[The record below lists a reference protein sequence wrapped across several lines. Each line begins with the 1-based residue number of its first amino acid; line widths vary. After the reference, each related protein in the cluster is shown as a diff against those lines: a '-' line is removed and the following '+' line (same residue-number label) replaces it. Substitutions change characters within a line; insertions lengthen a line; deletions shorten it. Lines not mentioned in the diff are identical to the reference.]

1 MKDIRDE
8 IERLTA
14 LLSFR
19 VEHLAKRENRPIHF
33 SSYAVAVRPG
43 RLVQLFSTLLPLPRG
58 YAATF
63 MPRSQPEAD
72 GTWRIDIRRNDGVTR
87 ESWFDGIVVG
97 SDGNELTLL
106 YKGRTLQ
113 MEDLERIV
121 SDLTKPGLSGMALDI
136 NRLYRM
142 FFGRM
147 EQPVMEHLDAIR
159 DVDLLDD
166 VYTALISG
174 KSQRVVDGLIRQ
186 TVETTP
192 MASAASPPPV
202 EESAPA
208 SVEESAPAS
217 VEESAPSV
225 APTPIAAVAEVP
237 PAAPPSVPMAAPPS
251 VPGEEPKSEES

>member
-43 RLVQLFSTLLPLPRG
+43 RLVQLFSTLLHLPRG

-106 YKGRTLQ
+106 YKGRALQ

-208 SVEESAPAS
+208 PVEESAP
-217 VEESAPSV
+217 PV
-225 APTPIAAVAEVP
+225 APTPIGAVAEEP
-237 PAAPPSVPMAAPPS
+237 LAAPPSVPSEA
-251 VPGEEPKSEES
+251 PKSEES

>member
-1 MKDIRDE
+1 MDCLGGLGHWGALCSVCAKTWYDHTTMKDIRDE

-43 RLVQLFSTLLPLPRG
+43 RLVQLFSTLLHLPRG

-63 MPRSQPEAD
+63 MPRSQPESD

-97 SDGNELTLL
+97 SDGNEVTLL
-106 YKGRTLQ
+106 YKGRPLQ

-147 EQPVMEHLDAIR
+147 EQAVMESLDAIR

-166 VYTALISG
+166 IYSALVSG
-174 KSQRVVDGLIRQ
+174 KSQRVIDGLIGQ
-186 TVETTP
+186 TLELP
-192 MASAASPPPV
+192 PLASAASPPPV
-202 EESAPA
+202 AQEGS
-208 SVEESAPAS
+208 
-217 VEESAPSV
+217 
-225 APTPIAAVAEVP
+225 
-237 PAAPPSVPMAAPPS
+237 AAPPPEPS
-251 VPGEEPKSEES
+251 VPAEPSTAADSSA

>member
-1 MKDIRDE
+1 MKDIREE

-43 RLVQLFSTLLPLPRG
+43 RLVQLFSTLLHLPRG

-63 MPRSQPEAD
+63 MPRSQPESD

-97 SDGNELTLL
+97 SDGNEVTLL
-106 YKGRTLQ
+106 YKGRPLQ

-147 EQPVMEHLDAIR
+147 DQSVMESLDSIR

-166 VYTALISG
+166 VYSALVAG
-174 KSQRVVDGLIRQ
+174 KSQRVIDGLIGQ
-186 TVETTP
+186 TLELP
-192 MASAASPPPV
+192 PLASGASPPPV
-202 EESAPA
+202 AQEGS
-208 SVEESAPAS
+208 
-217 VEESAPSV
+217 
-225 APTPIAAVAEVP
+225 
-237 PAAPPSVPMAAPPS
+237 AAPPP
-251 VPGEEPKSEES
+251 EPKAVTEPSAAAEPPA

>member
-33 SSYAVAVRPG
+33 SSYSVAVRPG
-43 RLVQLFSTLLPLPRG
+43 RLVQLFSTLLHLPRG

-63 MPRSQPEAD
+63 MPRSQPESD

-97 SDGNELTLL
+97 SDGNEVTLL
-106 YKGRTLQ
+106 YKGRPLQ

-147 EQPVMEHLDAIR
+147 DQAVMESLDSIR

-166 VYTALISG
+166 IYSALVSG
-174 KSQRVVDGLIRQ
+174 KSQRVIDGLIGQ
-186 TVETTP
+186 TLELP
-192 MASAASPPPV
+192 PLASGASPPPV
-202 EESAPA
+202 AQEGS
-208 SVEESAPAS
+208 
-217 VEESAPSV
+217 
-225 APTPIAAVAEVP
+225 
-237 PAAPPSVPMAAPPS
+237 AAPPPEPPPVAEPSTAAEPPA
-251 VPGEEPKSEES
+251 

>member
-43 RLVQLFSTLLPLPRG
+43 RLVQLFSTLLHLPRG

-106 YKGRTLQ
+106 YKGRALQ

-192 MASAASPPPV
+192 LASSASPPPV
-202 EESAPA
+202 VESEP
-208 SVEESAPAS
+208 SAEA
-217 VEESAPSV
+217 
-225 APTPIAAVAEVP
+225 TPIAAVAEEP
-237 PAAPPSVPMAAPPS
+237 PVAPPPVSS
-251 VPGEEPKSEES
+251 EEPKSEES

>member
-43 RLVQLFSTLLPLPRG
+43 RLVQLFSTLLHLPRG

>member
-19 VEHLAKRENRPIHF
+19 IEHLAKKEGRPVHF

-43 RLVQLFSTLLPLPRG
+43 QLVQLFSTLLHLPRG
-58 YAATF
+58 FAATF
-63 MPRSQPEAD
+63 MPRSQPESD

-97 SDGNELTLL
+97 SDGNEMTLL
-106 YKGRTLQ
+106 HKGQPLT
-113 MEDLERIV
+113 MDDLERIIG
-121 SDLTKPGLSGMALDI
+121 DLTKPGLSGMALDI

-147 EQPVMEHLDAIR
+147 EHVVIDALDAVR

-166 VYTALISG
+166 IYTALLSG
-174 KSQRVVDGLIRQ
+174 KSQRVVDQLIQQ
-186 TVETTP
+186 TVESAP
-192 MASAASPPPV
+192 LASAASPPVSV
-202 EESAPA
+202 EPAPA
-208 SVEESAPAS
+208 ALAAAELVEPPFI
-217 VEESAPSV
+217 APSETPAEPALAV
-225 APTPIAAVAEVP
+225 APSETPAEPALAVA
-237 PAAPPSVPMAAPPS
+237 PSETPS
-251 VPGEEPKSEES
+251 ENP

>member
-1 MKDIRDE
+1 MKDIREE

-43 RLVQLFSTLLPLPRG
+43 RLVQLFSTLLHLPRG

-63 MPRSQPEAD
+63 MPRSQPESD

-97 SDGNELTLL
+97 SDGNEVTLL
-106 YKGRTLQ
+106 YKGRPLQ

-147 EQPVMEHLDAIR
+147 DQSVMESLDSIR

-166 VYTALISG
+166 VYSALVAG
-174 KSQRVVDGLIRQ
+174 KSQRVIDGLIRQ
-186 TVETTP
+186 TLETAP
-192 MASAASPPPV
+192 LASAASPPPV
-202 EESAPA
+202 TKDGSDASA
-208 SVEESAPAS
+208 VE
-217 VEESAPSV
+217 
-225 APTPIAAVAEVP
+225 P
-237 PAAPPSVPMAAPPS
+237 PAATAPSASADVPA
-251 VPGEEPKSEES
+251 

>member
-43 RLVQLFSTLLPLPRG
+43 RLVQLFSTLLHLPRG

-106 YKGRTLQ
+106 YKGRALQ

-192 MASAASPPPV
+192 LASSASPPPV
-202 EESAPA
+202 VESELLSRSDSDRGSGRGTACGPTA
-208 SVEESAPAS
+208 RTERRTQERRVVGSLSSAHRGATS
-217 VEESAPSV
+217 WMGI
-225 APTPIAAVAEVP
+225 T
-237 PAAPPSVPMAAPPS
+237 
-251 VPGEEPKSEES
+251 G